1 MCRHPL
7 WLHQPAKIEQVC
19 QGLVCNGKLFNLFNK
34 VKQFTLPA
42 KRMGILQKSSMP
54 GFCFFQQGLMFYH
67 PELIFPFFMAKGVF
81 FELDMNFIQF
91 LPAQFLFQV
100 GKEFSFLKADMLIDQ
115 VAKE

>member
-1 MCRHPL
+1 
-7 WLHQPAKIEQVC
+7 
-19 QGLVCNGKLFNLFNK
+19 
-34 VKQFTLPA
+34 
-42 KRMGILQKSSMP
+42 
-54 GFCFFQQGLMFYH
+54 
-67 PELIFPFFMAKGVF
+67 MAQGVF